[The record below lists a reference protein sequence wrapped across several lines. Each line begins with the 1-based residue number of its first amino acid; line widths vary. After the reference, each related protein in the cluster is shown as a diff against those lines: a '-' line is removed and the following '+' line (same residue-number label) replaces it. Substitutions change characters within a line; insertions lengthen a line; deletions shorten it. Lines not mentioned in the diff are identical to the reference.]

1 MTGPAAALLIA
12 TAVAAAVD
20 WVAVH
25 RRRPPV
31 EYVFKPLT
39 LGLLVAAALAL
50 TPDEPGVRA
59 WFVAALVLALAGDV
73 FLMLPGDL
81 FLPGLGAFLLAHV
94 AYVVGFAVA
103 GLTLAGVAA
112 GLVVAA
118 AVCATV
124 GRRLVTGVRA
134 REPGLRAPVVAY
146 MGVISAMV
154 VCALGTGNPLAAA
167 GALLF
172 YASDAL
178 IGWGR
183 FVSERRPGGDLAV
196 IVTYHVGQVLL
207 VLSLAL

>member
-1 MTGPAAALLIA
+1 MTGPALALLVA
-12 TAVAAAVD
+12 TAVAAVTD

-25 RRRPPV
+25 RRWQPV

-50 TPDEPGVRA
+50 NPDDPGVRA
-59 WFVAALVLALAGDV
+59 WFVVALVLALAGDV
-73 FLMLPGDL
+73 FLMLPQDL

-94 AYVVGFAVA
+94 AYVVGF
-103 GLTLAGVAA
+103 TLAGLSIA
-112 GLVVAA
+112 GLAIGLAVAA

-124 GRRLVTGVRA
+124 GRRLVAGVRA
-134 REPGLRAPVVAY
+134 REPGMGAPVVAY
-146 MGVISAMV
+146 MGVISTMV
-154 VCALGTGNPLAAA
+154 LCAWGTGDALAVA

-183 FVSERRPGGDLAV
+183 FVSERRIGGDLGV
-196 IVTYHVGQVLL
+196 IVTYHVGQILL
-207 VLSLAL
+207 VLSLL